1 MGVIFSNDLKFDKHI
16 NQIINKANQVT
27 GIIKRSFSYI
37 DKDMFL
43 KLYKTIIRPQI
54 EYANVIW
61 HPQYKRQ
68 SILLEKVQKRATK
81 MVKDIQHLT
90 YTDRLI
96 ALDLPTVKYR
106 QTRGDLIQTYK
117 IIHNIDNIDS
127 QNFFTMTNDNT
138 RRNGELKLYKEFAK
152 TNPRCNFLSYIIIIS
167 NICCCY
173 TYGLTGQNNI
183 MFEG

>member
-1 MGVIFSNDLKFDKHI
+1 
-16 NQIINKANQVT
+16 
-27 GIIKRSFSYI
+27 
-37 DKDMFL
+37 
-43 KLYKTIIRPQI
+43 
-54 EYANVIW
+54 
-61 HPQYKRQ
+61 
-68 SILLEKVQKRATK
+68 

-138 RRNGELKLYKEFAK
+138 RRYGELKPYKEFAK
-152 TNPRCNFLSYIIIIS
+152 TNPRCNFLSFRI
-167 NICCCY
+167 
-173 TYGLTGQNNI
+173 NNLWNSLHPSTRRSPDLLNFKKAVDSEI
-183 MFEG
+183 FYLKYNHDLY